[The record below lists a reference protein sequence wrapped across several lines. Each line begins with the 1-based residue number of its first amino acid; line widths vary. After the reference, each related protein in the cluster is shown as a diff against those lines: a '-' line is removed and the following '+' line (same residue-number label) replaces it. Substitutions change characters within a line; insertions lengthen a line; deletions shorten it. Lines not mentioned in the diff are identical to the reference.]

1 MNLFSVQASYFLHV
15 FGLFSPC
22 FLFNR
27 SCFSFAKPFSLHLP
41 RYEERS
47 GWPSP
52 LLQKRTSISLVIHSL
67 SLSVDLE
74 IGRAHPHALSGTHT
88 QKQTLAHTHSARVDM
103 KACAAHTQTGPRS
116 FLPHCSARYHGNWS
130 SCSVA
135 DFKCECVLFYLCMRV
150 YVRRVWGASFV
161 RRASWPVRLI
171 SCWTEKRVCVY

>member
-1 MNLFSVQASYFLHV
+1 MFLD
-15 FGLFSPC
+15 FFPR

-74 IGRAHPHALSGTHT
+74 IGRAHPHALSGTRT